1 MEIPTAST
9 YDKKQ
14 DKAPMN
20 LGDKGETSNP
30 LEDRISQLP
39 DAILVDIISP
49 LRIKEVARTSV
60 LSKRWRYLW
69 THVTRLNFDHH
80 DGEHP
85 RTSTRTT
92 TVNPSERRRL
102 EEATNRRQRIRQSHQ
117 GLTSLNLGE
126 FRGGSS
132 SAGSGS
138 RSRHPDGI
146 SRLIGPPSPP
156 PCTVVTKVLQSHQGP
171 TVDGVRICGSCYSS
185 DNVDDFIEFAI
196 QKKVQRLEID
206 KSKEKDT
213 KSWEKPFNNPLGVS
227 RIKSLRH
234 LSLKYIPITDEVV
247 GLVLSECQL
256 LEHLSICRSS
266 DLYAVKAVGS
276 SLRLKF
282 LQISYCGG
290 IVRVDISAPN
300 LVSFIYRGQNVY
312 RRGIVLKHAPKLVYV
327 SLSEDEP
334 DSITKHLLSISAR
347 LSYLQT
353 LHLWMNLRRTNVMLP
368 QFPDLTS
375 LKDLSLTIHAQND
388 GQSLLDLTSLLL
400 EQSPFLQRLTLKIQW
415 GPVCKG
421 YTRNM
426 QEIKR
431 CPHQCLKEVRFSGFI
446 GMGGSTIDT
455 EFAMYLWENA
465 VVLEKFIIELEK
477 VELALWPNILP
488 KFATPEEKL
497 EATREH
503 ALQLIGTQLP
513 PGAELVI
520 I

>member
-1 MEIPTAST
+1 
-9 YDKKQ
+9 
-14 DKAPMN
+14 MN
-20 LGDKGETSNP
+20 LGDKGETSNH
-30 LEDRISQLP
+30 LEDRIGQLP
-39 DAILVDIISP
+39 DAILINIISP
-49 LRIKEVARTSV
+49 LRIKEEARTSV

-69 THVTRLNFDHH
+69 THVTRLNFAHH
-80 DGEHP
+80 DGEHL
-85 RTSTRTT
+85 RTSIRTT

-102 EEATNRRQRIRQSHQ
+102 EEATNRRQRIRQSRQ
-117 GLTSLNLGE
+117 GLTPLNLGE

-146 SRLIGPPSPP
+146 PRQIDPPSPP
-156 PCTVVTKVLQSHQGP
+156 PCTVVTKVRRSHQGP
-171 TVDGVRICGSCYSS
+171 TIDGVRICGSCYSS
-185 DNVDDFIEFAI
+185 DNVDDFIKFAI
-196 QKKVQRLEID
+196 QKKVQWLEIYQ
-206 KSKEKDT
+206 SIEKKA
-213 KSWEKPFNNPLGVS
+213 KSWEKPFNNPFGVS

-234 LSLKYIPITDEVV
+234 LSLMYMPITDEVV
-247 GLVLSECQL
+247 GLVVSECQL
-256 LEHLSICRSS
+256 LEHLSIFGSS

-300 LVSFIYRGQNVY
+300 LVSFIYRKPNVY
-312 RRGIVLKHAPKLVYV
+312 RRGIVLKHAPKLVNV

-334 DSITKHLLSISAR
+334 DSITKHLLSISDR
-347 LSYLQT
+347 LSCLQT
-353 LHLWMNLRRTNVMLP
+353 LDLWMNLRRTNIMLP

-375 LKDLSLTIHAQND
+375 LKDLSLIIHAQNNE
-388 GQSLLDLTSLLL
+388 QSLLDLTSLL

-415 GPVCKG
+415 GLVCDG

-455 EFAMYLWENA
+455 EFAICTCWKML
-465 VVLEKFIIELEK
+465 
-477 VELALWPNILP
+477 
-488 KFATPEEKL
+488 
-497 EATREH
+497 
-503 ALQLIGTQLP
+503 
-513 PGAELVI
+513 
-520 I
+520 